1 MVLFTPAHYGNTQ
14 TAVYLPVSTCQSIAW
29 SLVPHTR
36 SHTHA
41 LTHTHT
47 HTHTHTLLVRA
58 HTHSLYT
65 LVHSRTDAADLGTS
79 NHLTVFA
86 HLDTHII
93 SIYVHTNTCTPRGNF
108 S

>member
-1 MVLFTPAHYGNTQ
+1 MATRRQPSIYQLV
-14 TAVYLPVSTCQSIAW
+14 PVSQSHGA
-29 SLVPHTR
+29 SCLTHAHTR

-41 LTHTHT
+41 L
-47 HTHTHTLLVRA
+47 THTHTLLVRA

-93 SIYVHTNTCTPRGNF
+93 SIYVHTNTCMYTSWKF
-108 S
+108 LLMELMFCFY